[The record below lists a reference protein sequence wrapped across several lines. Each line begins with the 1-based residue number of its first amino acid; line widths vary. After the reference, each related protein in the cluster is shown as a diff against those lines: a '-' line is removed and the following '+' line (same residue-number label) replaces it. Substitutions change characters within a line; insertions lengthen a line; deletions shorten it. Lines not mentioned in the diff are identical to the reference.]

1 MENITS
7 VRYCEIMREELL
19 VLEDKARNFLSTMRA
34 TDNIENIE
42 QATLSL
48 RHIEDARMRYW
59 KSIQY
64 LSDGISIY
72 NK

>member
-48 RHIEDARMRYW
+48 R
-59 KSIQY
+59 QF
-64 LSDGISIY
+64 
-72 NK
+72 

>member
-19 VLEDKARNFLSTMRA
+19 VLEDKARNFLSIMRA

-64 LSDGISIY
+64 LNDGISIY

>member
-19 VLEDKARNFLSTMRA
+19 VLEDKARNFLSIMRV